1 MSSEV
6 GAYPRVGAD
15 FGGYRIERLLG
26 RGGMGVVYLAHD
38 LRLDR
43 PVALKLLSPSLA
55 EDAEFRARFLR
66 ESKLAASLDHQNVV
80 PVFEAGEVD
89 GTLFIAMRYVEGTD
103 LRELLRTEAPL
114 AAERT
119 VALLSQVAAALDAA
133 HEHGL
138 IHRDV
143 KPGNILLAADDHV
156 YLADFGLTRRAE
168 DPDAGPAAGNS
179 LGTVDYVAPEQIQ
192 GDPVDGRADVYS
204 LGCVLYEC
212 LTGTPPFSSSS
223 PMGVLWEHVQ
233 ADPPSLRESEAELP
247 DAIDPVIERALAKE
261 PSDRYPSGHEL
272 MEDTREALGVATR
285 PAHARFR
292 RRTVA
297 LLLGLALALVGVATA
312 AIVLAQGDAPAAS
325 PPAVSVEPT
334 LAPEVDSVQR
344 IDPATNTLVATIG
357 AGEDP
362 GSVATGEG
370 AVWVTS
376 NLANTVTRIG
386 VTADDMT
393 TSRIPSKGPRD
404 VVVADGL
411 VWVLETST
419 AIDRLNPDTGTH
431 VDTLPPNVSGSPNLL
446 AVGEDAVWGTALC
459 RCGDPNAPL
468 SAHGVVRLSFG
479 GLYVSSAF
487 RIEVPRAAPT
497 GIAVGEGAVWVAN
510 DYNALANLARFDPDA
525 EVLAATIPLRDGAAG
540 VAVGAGA
547 VWVANPVGDTVSRVD
562 PATNEVT
569 RRIAVGDDPI
579 AVAYGDGSVWVTNYN
594 DGTVSRI
601 DPATNTVEAT
611 IDVGPR
617 PDHVAVGEGGVWV
630 TVQAG

>member
-1 MSSEV
+1 
-6 GAYPRVGAD
+6 
-15 FGGYRIERLLG
+15 
-26 RGGMGVVYLAHD
+26 
-38 LRLDR
+38 
-43 PVALKLLSPSLA
+43 
-55 EDAEFRARFLR
+55 
-66 ESKLAASLDHQNVV
+66 
-80 PVFEAGEVD
+80 
-89 GTLFIAMRYVEGTD
+89 
-103 LRELLRTEAPL
+103 
-114 AAERT
+114 
-119 VALLSQVAAALDAA
+119 
-133 HEHGL
+133 
-138 IHRDV
+138 
-143 KPGNILLAADDHV
+143 
-156 YLADFGLTRRAE
+156 
-168 DPDAGPAAGNS
+168 
-179 LGTVDYVAPEQIQ
+179 
-192 GDPVDGRADVYS
+192 
-204 LGCVLYEC
+204 
-212 LTGTPPFSSSS
+212 
-223 PMGVLWEHVQ
+223 MGVLWEHVQ

-261 PSDRYPSGHEL
+261 PSDRYPNGHEL
-272 MEDTREALGVATR
+272 LEDTREALGVSTPSPAPRTR
-285 PAHARFR
+285 TRAI
-292 RRTVA
+292 A
-297 LLLGLALALVGVATA
+297 LLIFTLALALTA
-312 AIVLAQGDAPAAS
+312 GAVTAGILLTRSDMKSAPS
-325 PPAVSVEPT
+325 FEPT
-334 LAPEVDSVQR
+334 LVPTVDSVQR
-344 IDPATNTLVATIG
+344 IDPASNTLVATIG
-357 AGEDP
+357 VGEDP

-376 NLANTVTRIG
+376 KLANTVTRIG

-393 TSRIPSKGPRD
+393 RSRIPSKGPRD

-431 VDTLPPNVSGSPNLL
+431 VDTLPPTVSGSPNFL

-479 GLYVSSAF
+479 GLYASSPL

-525 EVLAATIPLRDGAAG
+525 EALAATIPLRDGAAG
-540 VAVGAGA
+540 VAAGAGA